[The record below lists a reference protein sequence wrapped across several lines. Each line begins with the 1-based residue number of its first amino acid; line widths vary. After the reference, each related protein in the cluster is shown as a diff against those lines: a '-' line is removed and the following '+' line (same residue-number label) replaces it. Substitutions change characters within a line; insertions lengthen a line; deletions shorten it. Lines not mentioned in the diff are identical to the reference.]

1 VDFPDPLGPMIA
13 MIDPGS
19 AYPATKEF
27 KLQIDH
33 RRYHMQNVWSR
44 ELLSGNVSH
53 NGRRS
58 QRSELLLSR
67 NETKYWAANKAFK

>member
-33 RRYHMQNVWSR
+33 RRYHMQNVWSG

-53 NGRRS
+53 IGRRS